1 MMKAVFL
8 DYETLSR
15 DDIDV
20 TPILRAGVEVELFGV
35 TAEDELETRIADA
48 NIVIVNKVRLGPVQ
62 MDAAPGLRLVC
73 LAATGTNNVDLDAAQ
88 ARQIGVCNIMAY
100 CTQSVVQHVFAAILN
115 LTHRLNEYQA
125 LLHSGAWKDSPQFCM
140 LDYPIRELSG
150 LTIGIVGLGELGSAV
165 ARVAEA
171 FGMRVVVA
179 NRPGTEPS
187 GEGRLPLDDVLR
199 EADIVSLHCPLTD
212 QTLGLIGDRE
222 LSLMK
227 PDALL
232 INTARGGLVDSGA
245 LARALLEGRIGGAGI
260 DVLAQ
265 EPPVDGDALLDPG
278 LPNLIVTPHIAW
290 AAREARQRA
299 VDEIAANIVSF
310 LSGGSRRRVV

>member
-1 MMKAVFL
+1 MKAVFL

-88 ARQIGVCNIMAY
+88 TRQIGVCNIVAY

-179 NRPGTEPS
+179 NRPGTETP
-187 GEGRLPLDDVLR
+187 GEGRLALDEVLR
-199 EADIVSLHCPLTD
+199 QADVVSLHCPLTD
-212 QTLGLIGDRE
+212 QTHGLIGDRE

-232 INTARGGLVDSGA
+232 INTARGALVDSGA
-245 LARALLEGRIGGAGI
+245 LARALSEGRIGGAGI

-299 VDEIAANIVSF
+299 VDEIAANIASF
-310 LSGGSRRRVV
+310 MSGGSRQRVV